1 LYNIFMIVDKNV
13 VAKNISKYR
22 KLSGLTQQ
30 ELAEKTGL
38 TKRTIAYYESG
49 KYNITLKNIG
59 QISEALNINIATL
72 LNNKK
77 SETNGVE
84 NIDVRW
90 LKKIYEIKKLPIN
103 DQKAIVKYINMLIE
117 KHNIK

>member
-1 LYNIFMIVDKNV
+1 MVTDKNI
-13 VAKNISKYR
+13 VAKNISKFR

-30 ELAEKTGL
+30 ELASKTGL

-59 QISEALNINIATL
+59 KISEALHVNIATL

-77 SETNGVE
+77 SGNNGVE

-90 LKKIYEIKKLPIN
+90 LKKILEIKKLPIN
-103 DQKAIVKYINMLIE
+103 DQKAIVKYINMLVE
-117 KHNIK
+117 KHNTK